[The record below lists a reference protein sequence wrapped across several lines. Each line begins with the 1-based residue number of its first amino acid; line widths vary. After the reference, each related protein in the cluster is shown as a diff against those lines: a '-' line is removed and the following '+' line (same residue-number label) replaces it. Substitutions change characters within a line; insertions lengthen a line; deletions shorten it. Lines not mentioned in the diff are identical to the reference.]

1 MTKIIGLTGGIGSGK
16 TTLANYIASK
26 GIPVY
31 IADDEAKKLME
42 KSKVI
47 QEIIKTFGEDVKA
60 ANGIDKAKLSKLVF
74 DSPDK
79 LKQLNAI
86 IHPKVGKHFEK
97 WIKKNESHAI
107 IVKEAAIL
115 FESGAY
121 KNCDKIITVV
131 VPENIRIQRVV
142 RRDNATEEMVRSR
155 IKNQW
160 SDEQRMALS
169 DYIVRNEN
177 LEEAKN
183 QVDVIINELQN
194 V

>member
-31 IADDEAKKLME
+31 IADVEAKKLME
-42 KSKVI
+42 KPKVI
-47 QEIIKTFGEDVKA
+47 QEIIKTFGEDVKG

-74 DSPDK
+74 DSQDK

-107 IVKEAAIL
+107 VVKEAAIL

-131 VPENIRIQRVV
+131 VPENTRIQRVV
-142 RRDNATEEMVRSR
+142 QRDNATEGMVKSR

-160 SDEQRMALS
+160 SDEERMALS
-169 DYIVRNEN
+169 DYIVINEN

>member
-31 IADDEAKKLME
+31 FADVEAKKLME
-42 KSKVI
+42 KPKVI
-47 QEIIKTFGEDVKA
+47 QEIIKTFGEDVIGV
-60 ANGIDKAKLSKLVF
+60 NGIDKAKLSKLVF
-74 DSPDK
+74 NSPYK

-107 IVKEAAIL
+107 VVKEAAIL

-131 VPENIRIQRVV
+131 VPENTRIQRVV
-142 RRDNATEEMVRSR
+142 QRDNATEEMVKSR

-169 DYIVRNEN
+169 DYIVINEN

>member
-31 IADDEAKKLME
+31 IADVEAKKLME
-42 KSKVI
+42 KPKVI
-47 QEIIKTFGEDVKA
+47 QEIIKTFGEDVKG

-107 IVKEAAIL
+107 VVKEAAIL

-131 VPENIRIQRVV
+131 VPENTRIQRVV
-142 RRDNATEEMVRSR
+142 QRDNATEEMVKSR

-169 DYIVRNEN
+169 DYIVINEN

-183 QVDVIINELQN
+183 QVNVIINELQN

>member
-31 IADDEAKKLME
+31 IADVEAKKLME
-42 KSKVI
+42 KPKVI
-47 QEIIKTFGEDVKA
+47 QEIIKTFGEDVKG

-97 WIKKNESHAI
+97 WIKKNESHVI

-142 RRDNATEEMVRSR
+142 QRDNATEEMVKSR

>member
-31 IADDEAKKLME
+31 IADVEAKKLME
-42 KSKVI
+42 KPKVI
-47 QEIIKTFGEDVKA
+47 QEIIKTFGEDVKGS
-60 ANGIDKAKLSKLVF
+60 NGIDKAKLSKLVF

-97 WIKKNESHAI
+97 WIKRNESHAI
-107 IVKEAAIL
+107 VVKEAAIL

-131 VPENIRIQRVV
+131 TPENTRIQRVV
-142 RRDNATEEMVRSR
+142 QRDNVTEEMVRSR

-169 DYIVRNEN
+169 DYIVINEN
-177 LEEAKN
+177 LDEAKN
-183 QVDVIINELQN
+183 QVDVIISELQN